1 MQDGS
6 ADILKNSKRNAK
18 EETVSSNGI
27 YWQFIKLQKPEKE
40 ILAPS
45 YCCNHL
51 QDVIKYKYISCK
63 LHCYL
68 MT

>member
-1 MQDGS
+1 MEVQTYW
-6 ADILKNSKRNAK
+6 NSEKTAK
-18 EETVSSNGI
+18 EGTVSSNGI

-40 ILAPS
+40 VLAPS
-45 YCCNHL
+45 YCNHV
-51 QDVIKYKYISCK
+51 QGAIKYKYVLCK